1 MPPPCADTPP
11 CRVVSPCYDP
21 QVMKAE
27 GIWTNIFRLVTR
39 DQSLADVLQNI
50 PLFQDLTAK
59 ELRIL
64 ERLVHIRTYES
75 DQTVFLET
83 EPGAGMY
90 VIRSG
95 RVDIVL
101 NHKMEHPLTL
111 AELEPGDFF
120 GEMALLGYTSRSAT
134 AVARERSELI
144 GFFHPDLI
152 EILNIHPS
160 MGAKISLGLA
170 KALAE
175 RLRYT
180 NAQLRSMWEI
190 RGDQRSEFDE
200 KRKRDSAQPQE
211 T

>member
-1 MPPPCADTPP
+1 
-11 CRVVSPCYDP
+11 
-21 QVMKAE
+21 MKAD
-27 GIWTNIFRLVTR
+27 GIWANIFRLVTR
-39 DQSLADVLQNI
+39 DESLADVLQSI
-50 PLFQDLTAK
+50 PLFQDLTPK

-64 ERLVHIRTYES
+64 ERVVHIRTYEAEQS
-75 DQTVFLET
+75 VFLES
-83 EPGAGMY
+83 EPGAGIY
-90 VIRSG
+90 VIQSG
-95 RVDIVL
+95 RVEIVL
-101 NHKMEHPLTL
+101 NHKTQNPLTL

-152 EILNIHPS
+152 EILNVHPS

-180 NAQLRSMWEI
+180 NSQLRSIWEV
-190 RGDQRSEFDE
+190 RESPDRAHALRS
-200 KRKRDSAQPQE
+200 
-211 T
+211 